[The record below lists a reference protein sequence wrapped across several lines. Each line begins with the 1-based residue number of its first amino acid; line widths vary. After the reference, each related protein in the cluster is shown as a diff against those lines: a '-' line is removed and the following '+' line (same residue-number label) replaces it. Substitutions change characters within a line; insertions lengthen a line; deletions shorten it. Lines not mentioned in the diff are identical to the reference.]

1 MRCGLWA
8 TKSDDVIARNANFH
22 FFGGGGAAARMG
34 RVPEMSTFRVFHEH
48 VFLCVKSINAHTT
61 VRSAA
66 PQKTLKNSVLSRK
79 PITRPHES

>member
-22 FFGGGGAAARMG
+22 FFGGTPPAARMG
-34 RVPEMSTFRVFHEH
+34 PVPEMSTFRVFHEH
-48 VFLCVKSINAHTT
+48 VFLCVKHIIPYNT

-66 PQKTLKNSVLSRK
+66 PKKTLKNGVLSRK